1 MKDYFFNSIPKSKLN
16 YSKSQTN
23 LVNIKRPSLFNLS
36 GSEIIYNQNNGINGL
51 NNKKNSIA
59 SHLKNNNLLAHKQL
73 DEINNEYNNMRN
85 FLNDKVSKL
94 EEQQQ
99 LQFESLRNYLEGN
112 NKLEELKY
120 KEKYNNKILNDL
132 KEEID
137 YEYNKKKDLE
147 NIRNIDYEEK
157 LGERRDIENKERKK
171 FLKEYDYFKKIQ
183 HLNQLER
190 ILLQKNR
197 MQKRMY
203 DIYNNRYYPPP
214 SPGYLHMN
222 NISQFMSPLLLELFN
237 RNENKNKQEELV
249 RLILLKELINE
260 DKPKKERPFF
270 GRAPK
275 YFIQK
280 YYPPSAPTKIIP
292 VPQPVFIQPPE
303 QESQAQPYPPQTH
316 VIIQKEPGEIIQPRI
331 NIVTRGERRRE
342 KTEKSSRSK
351 SPKSHKKKH
360 KHKKKD
366 KKKHKKKHKSPKKSI
381 VSTPTRKTESP
392 PESEPEEDKDEKTEE
407 KEDDDEDKP
416 EDDEDNKDEEDKPEQ
431 KEDDDESSS
440 QPEVR
445 LKLFDPDNPGDE
457 RIVYPVNNQQ

>member
-1 MKDYFFNSIPKSKLN
+1 MKGYFFNSMPKSKLN

-73 DEINNEYNNMRN
+73 DEINNEYNNMKN

-99 LQFESLRNYLEGN
+99 MQFESLRNYLEGN

-157 LGERRDIENKERKK
+157 LGERRDIEVKERKK

-214 SPGYLHMN
+214 SPGYIHMN

-249 RLILLKELINE
+249 RLLLLKELINE

-292 VPQPVFIQPPE
+292 VPQPVFFQPPE
-303 QESQAQPYPPQTH
+303 QEPQPQSYPPQTH
-316 VIIQKEPGEIIQPRI
+316 VIIQKEPGEIIHPRI
-331 NIVTRGERRRE
+331 NIITREERRRE
-342 KTEKSSRSK
+342 KTEKSSRTK
-351 SPKSHKKKH
+351 SPKSTKSHKKKH
-360 KHKKKD
+360 KHK
-366 KKKHKKKHKSPKKSI
+366 HKHKSKH
-381 VSTPTRKTESP
+381 
-392 PESEPEEDKDEKTEE
+392 ESEPEDESKDKTEE
-407 KEDDDEDKP
+407 KEDDEDDNDKP
-416 EDDEDNKDEEDKPEQ
+416 EEDENKDEPEQ
-431 KEDDDESSS
+431 KEKDDESSS

>member
-1 MKDYFFNSIPKSKLN
+1 MKDYFFNSMTGSKLN
-16 YSKSQTN
+16 YSKSQTD
-23 LVNIKRPSLFNLS
+23 LINIKRPSLFNLS
-36 GSEIIYNQNNGINGL
+36 GSQIINNN

-73 DEINNEYNNMRN
+73 DEINNEYHNMKN

-99 LQFESLRNYLEGN
+99 LQFESLRNYLEGSN
-112 NKLEELKY
+112 RLEELKY
-120 KEKYNNKILNDL
+120 KERYNNKMLNDL

-147 NIRNIDYEEK
+147 KIRNIDYEEK

-171 FLKEYDYFKKIQ
+171 FLEEYDYFKKIQ

-303 QESQAQPYPPQTH
+303 QESPAQPYPPQTH

-392 PESEPEEDKDEKTEE
+392 PESEHEEDKDEKTEE
-407 KEDDDEDKP
+407 KENDDEDKP
-416 EDDEDNKDEEDKPEQ
+416 EDDEKNKDEEDKPEQ

>member
-1 MKDYFFNSIPKSKLN
+1 MKDYFFNSMPGSKLN
-16 YSKSQTN
+16 YSKSQTD
-23 LVNIKRPSLFNLS
+23 LINIKRPSLFNLS
-36 GSEIIYNQNNGINGL
+36 GSQIMNNNKGINGL

-73 DEINNEYNNMRN
+73 DEINNEYHNMKN

-99 LQFESLRNYLEGN
+99 LQFESLRNYLEGSN
-112 NKLEELKY
+112 RLEELKY
-120 KEKYNNKILNDL
+120 KERYNNKMLNDL

-147 NIRNIDYEEK
+147 KIRNIDYEEK

-171 FLKEYDYFKKIQ
+171 FLEEYDYFKKIQ

-303 QESQAQPYPPQTH
+303 QESPAQPYPPQTH

-351 SPKSHKKKH
+351 SKSHKKKH

-392 PESEPEEDKDEKTEE
+392 PESEPEEDKDEKTED
-407 KEDDDEDKP
+407 KEDDGEDKP

>member
-1 MKDYFFNSIPKSKLN
+1 MKDYFFNSMPRSKLN
-16 YSKSQTN
+16 YSKSQTD
-23 LVNIKRPSLFNLS
+23 LINIKRPSLFNLS
-36 GSEIIYNQNNGINGL
+36 GSQIINNN

-73 DEINNEYNNMRN
+73 DEINNEYHNMKN

-99 LQFESLRNYLEGN
+99 IQFESLRNYLEGSN
-112 NKLEELKY
+112 RLEELKY
-120 KEKYNNKILNDL
+120 KERYNNKMLNDL

-147 NIRNIDYEEK
+147 KIRNIDYEEK

-171 FLKEYDYFKKIQ
+171 FLEEYDYFKKIQ

-280 YYPPSAPTKIIP
+280 YYPPSAPTKLIP

-366 KKKHKKKHKSPKKSI
+366 KKKHKKKHKSPKKTI

-392 PESEPEEDKDEKTEE
+392 PESEPEEDKDEKTED

-416 EDDEDNKDEEDKPEQ
+416 EDDEENKNEEDKPEQ

>member
-1 MKDYFFNSIPKSKLN
+1 MKDYFFNSMPRSKLN
-16 YSKSQTN
+16 YSKSQTD
-23 LVNIKRPSLFNLS
+23 LINIKRPSLFNLS
-36 GSEIIYNQNNGINGL
+36 GSQIINNN

-73 DEINNEYNNMRN
+73 DEINNEYHNMKN

-99 LQFESLRNYLEGN
+99 LQFESLRNYLEGSN
-112 NKLEELKY
+112 RLEELKY
-120 KEKYNNKILNDL
+120 KERYNNKMLNDL

-147 NIRNIDYEEK
+147 KIRNIDYEEK

-171 FLKEYDYFKKIQ
+171 FLEEYDYFKKIQ

-303 QESQAQPYPPQTH
+303 QESPAQPYPPQTH

-351 SPKSHKKKH
+351 SKTHKKKH

-366 KKKHKKKHKSPKKSI
+366 KKKHKKKHKPPKKSI
-381 VSTPTRKTESP
+381 ASTPTRKTESP

-407 KEDDDEDKP
+407 KENDDEDKP

>member
-1 MKDYFFNSIPKSKLN
+1 M
-16 YSKSQTN
+16 
-23 LVNIKRPSLFNLS
+23 
-36 GSEIIYNQNNGINGL
+36 
-51 NNKKNSIA
+51 
-59 SHLKNNNLLAHKQL
+59 
-73 DEINNEYNNMRN
+73 
-85 FLNDKVSKL
+85 
-94 EEQQQ
+94 
-99 LQFESLRNYLEGN
+99 
-112 NKLEELKY
+112 
-120 KEKYNNKILNDL
+120 
-132 KEEID
+132 
-137 YEYNKKKDLE
+137 
-147 NIRNIDYEEK
+147 
-157 LGERRDIENKERKK
+157 
-171 FLKEYDYFKKIQ
+171 
-183 HLNQLER
+183 
-190 ILLQKNR
+190 
-197 MQKRMY
+197 
-203 DIYNNRYYPPP
+203 
-214 SPGYLHMN
+214 
-222 NISQFMSPLLLELFN
+222 
-237 RNENKNKQEELV
+237 

-366 KKKHKKKHKSPKKSI
+366 KKKHKKKHKSPKKCI

-392 PESEPEEDKDEKTEE
+392 PESEPDEDKDEKTED